1 MKHTSDNLKHIIAIL
16 VTIIAMVLPAL
27 ADGNTLDVKCVDQ
40 AGSPAAGVKVT
51 IFNLSAQKTKDKK
64 SDNAGMASFTKLDDG
79 IYRIVGRKDGFA
91 PAFYEYIQLQNASQQ
106 SETLKFEPGSPDT
119 KLYFEDPA
127 VGQRSIE
134 LLQQAAKEFQEGKMP
149 EGEKLLRES
158 LQIYPSNPD
167 ALFYLGILD
176 VQLKKWDEAEQSL
189 KQCLGMTSMI
199 AQLQKDQGQT
209 SGASYEQVAQRA
221 EQLLKLVPSYR
232 LRSEADKLASG
243 GKYEDAIVKY
253 KQALD
258 IDAADPDLLYNMG
271 LAQGKSGH
279 YDEAL
284 QSAEKAIQLKPA
296 EPQYQDLKKRILD
309 LKQNEVLLKA
319 KSILEEGDK
328 LYKSADYAGAV
339 KKYEEALPM
348 IPENK
353 QGGIY
358 LQIGRGYAQLKQVD
372 QAVAAFK
379 KAIEIA
385 PDQGDYRKALAQY
398 YLSNKQYDEA
408 LNVYSDPRTTG
419 KVPPDQALFTLGQA
433 LSNQGNSDVAELA
446 FEKALKLN
454 PDNLDA
460 MYELGMLLYYSK
472 KDDAKA
478 KELLTKY
485 VQLGKDKA
493 KLDNAST
500 VLVVLKRRSP

>member
-1 MKHTSDNLKHIIAIL
+1 MKHTSSSLKQTIAIL
-16 VTIIAMVLPAL
+16 VTIIAMVLPAF
-27 ADGNTLDVKCVDQ
+27 ADNNTLDVKCVDQ
-40 AGSPAAGVKVT
+40 AGSPVPGVKVT
-51 IFNLSAQKTKDKK
+51 VFNLSAQKTKDKK
-64 SDNAGMASFTKLDDG
+64 SDSAGVADFTKLDDG
-79 IYRIVGRKDGFA
+79 IYRVVGRKDAFA
-91 PAFYEYIQLQNASQQ
+91 PALYEYIQLENASTR
-106 SETLKFEPGSPDT
+106 SETLTFEPGSPDA
-119 KLYFEDPA
+119 KLYYEDPA
-127 VGQRSIE
+127 VGQKSID
-134 LLQQAAKEFQEGKMP
+134 LLKQAAEAWQGQKIP
-149 EGEKLLRES
+149 EADKLLRES

-167 ALFYLGILD
+167 ALFYLGVVD
-176 VQLKKWDEAEQSL
+176 VALKKWDEAESTF
-189 KQCLGMTSMI
+189 KKCLSTISMI
-199 AQLQKDQGQT
+199 TQLQKAQGQT

-221 EQLLKLVPSYR
+221 EQILKLVPSYK
-232 LRSEADKLASG
+232 LRSEADKLASE
-243 GKYEDAIVKY
+243 GKYEDAIAKY

-258 IDAADPDLLYNMG
+258 VDASDPDLLYNMG
-271 LAQGKSGH
+271 LSQGKAGH

-284 QSAEKAIQLKPA
+284 QSAEKAIQLKPG

-328 LYKSADYAGAV
+328 LYKSADYSGAV
-339 KKYEEALPM
+339 KKYEEAIPM
-348 IPENK
+348 VPENK

-358 LQIGRGYAQLKQVD
+358 LQIGRAYAQLKQGD

-398 YLSNKQYDEA
+398 YLGNKQYDEA

-419 KVPPDQALFTLGQA
+419 KVPPDEALFTLGQA

-478 KELLTKY
+478 KQLLTKY
-485 VQLGKDKA
+485 VELGKDKA

-500 VLVVLKRRSP
+500 VLVVINRRSH